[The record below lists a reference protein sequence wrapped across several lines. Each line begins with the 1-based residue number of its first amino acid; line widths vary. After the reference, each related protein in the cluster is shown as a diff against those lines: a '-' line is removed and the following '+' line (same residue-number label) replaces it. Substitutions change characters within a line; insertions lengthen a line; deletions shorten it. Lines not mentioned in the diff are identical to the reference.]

1 MFFFFRPEWIGSRRW
16 VDGAQHRQKKSV
28 RITGPRPA
36 VTTRAT
42 LPIRRCTEYR
52 TSCLLCFPY
61 TTVLRV
67 RTVLKS
73 LTLVHVRCAKIVIS
87 VCGVGQSTL
96 LDRAVNAPVE
106 TDTHA
111 HRHSTQHTGCT
122 RAIDRSIDLVLVVC
136 TWNYSW
142 TDRDRRRAGWPV
154 AGHISQAAAS
164 LLVYCPPSTRE
175 CNYGIRAGQIYSSL
189 TSSKVNIIY
198 TYNFK

>member
-122 RAIDRSIDLVLVVC
+122 RAIDRSIWFSSCALGIIHGP
-136 TWNYSW
+136 TG
-142 TDRDRRRAGWPV
+142 T
-154 AGHISQAAAS
+154 AAEQGG
-164 LLVYCPPSTRE
+164 RW
-175 CNYGIRAGQIYSSL
+175 QD
-189 TSSKVNIIY
+189 TSRKLQPRC
-198 TYNFK
+198 